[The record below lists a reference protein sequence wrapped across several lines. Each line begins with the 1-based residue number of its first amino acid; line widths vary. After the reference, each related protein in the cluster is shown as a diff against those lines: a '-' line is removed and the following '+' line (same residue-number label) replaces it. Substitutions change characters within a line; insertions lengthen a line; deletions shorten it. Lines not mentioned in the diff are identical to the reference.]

1 MPGRGLEG
9 AQSIQR
15 RQPGGHPGISRYMS
29 LYHPKRYKVSF
40 VEGSNRAD
48 IGSNRVL
55 QEPKMSTYTHESM
68 INHHAPGILSQIAE
82 TLHVWRQRYRSRR
95 ELAQWSDREL
105 HDVGISW
112 SDVAYEAEKP
122 FWRA

>member
-1 MPGRGLEG
+1 
-9 AQSIQR
+9 
-15 RQPGGHPGISRYMS
+15 MS

-40 VEGSNRAD
+40 VEGSDKAD

-68 INHHAPGILSQIAE
+68 INHHEPGILSQLADL
-82 TLHVWRQRYRSRR
+82 LHVWRQRYQSRR
-95 ELAQWSDREL
+95 ELASWSEREL
-105 HDVGISW
+105 HDIGISW
-112 SDVAYEAEKP
+112 SDIAYEAEKP

>member
-1 MPGRGLEG
+1 
-9 AQSIQR
+9 
-15 RQPGGHPGISRYMS
+15 MS

-40 VEGSNRAD
+40 VKRLIGADIRSNR
-48 IGSNRVL
+48 IL
-55 QEPKMSTYTHESM
+55 QELKMSIFTHESM
-68 INHHAPGILSQIAE
+68 INHHEPGFLSQVAE

-95 ELAQWSDREL
+95 ELASWSDREL

>member
-1 MPGRGLEG
+1 
-9 AQSIQR
+9 
-15 RQPGGHPGISRYMS
+15 MS

-40 VEGSNRAD
+40 VESPDEAD
-48 IGSNRVL
+48 IPPNRLL
-55 QEPKMSTYTHESM
+55 QELNMSTFTHESM
-68 INHHAPGILSQIAE
+68 INHHEPGFLSQVAE

-95 ELAQWSDREL
+95 ELATWSDREL